1 VAILLTALVGF
12 PVTNRY
18 LERRYANSEFDE
30 PIGGV
35 ARWARDVRG
44 ARIGVAA
51 FPMTYPIFGPH
62 GIDNDVEYVR
72 APSSSLS
79 FLRPQTCDAWRALLQ
94 AERFDYVVLGGH
106 VRSHPPCRE
115 TVWTRE
121 DDGARE
127 VRRDGP
133 TSVFALDAR
142 VPPSPCTDQRS
153 GD

>member
-1 VAILLTALVGF
+1 VAILTALVGF
-12 PVTNRY
+12 PATNRY

-51 FPMTYPIFGPH
+51 SPMTYPLFGPH
-62 GIDNDVEYVR
+62 GIDLDVEYVR

-79 FLRPQTCDAWRALLQ
+79 FLRPQTCDAWRSLLQ
-94 AERFDYVVLGGH
+94 AERFVYVVLGGH

-115 TVWTRE
+115 TRWTRE

-127 VRRDGP
+127 VLRDGP
-133 TSVFALDAR
+133 TSVFVLDAR
-142 VPPSPCTDQRS
+142 VPLLHALIRGS